1 MCSSKEFI
9 YCYMHIDEKK
19 LFIDFVY
26 NEFVMQLSRPK
37 TQHNILF
44 LHQACQNWIS

>member
-19 LFIDFVY
+19 TLFIDFVY
-26 NEFVMQLSRPK
+26 YELVMQLNRPK
-37 TQHNILF
+37 TQHNIEF
-44 LHQACQNWIS
+44 LHQACQH